1 MVSLLASLAVYIQH
15 FPTGWC
21 VYTISTIYLHK
32 KHSRKTLVVMGLY
45 LTFHQRLIIEIL
57 CAP

>member
-21 VYTISTIYLHK
+21 VYTISTK